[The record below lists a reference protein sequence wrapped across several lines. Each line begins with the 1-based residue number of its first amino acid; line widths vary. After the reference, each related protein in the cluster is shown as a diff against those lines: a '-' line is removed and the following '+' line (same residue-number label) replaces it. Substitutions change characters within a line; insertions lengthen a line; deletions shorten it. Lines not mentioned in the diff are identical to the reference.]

1 MAEQTRS
8 HDAIRSWADARGGR
22 PARVEGTDIQRI
34 DFDDGGTDERLE
46 AIDWADF
53 FETFD
58 DAGLSFLYEV
68 EGQSRFNKFISANG
82 GA

>member
-1 MAEQTRS
+1 MAEQTQS
-8 HDAIRSWADARGGR
+8 HDAIRSWVNERGGR
-22 PARVEGTDIQRI
+22 PARVEGTDILRI
-34 DFDDGGTDERLE
+34 DFDDAEQDDRLE
-46 AIDWADF
+46 TIDWADF

-58 DAGLSFLYEV
+58 NTGLTFLYED